1 MTAIDAFWDRFDG
14 DQPEAMR
21 AALAAVLPHLDPA
34 RADYERA
41 SLHDSLG
48 EEAAAAPLYRA
59 AIAAGLD
66 ADIRDQAII
75 QLASTLRNL
84 GEFDEAI
91 ALLEHHPA
99 STGSGD
105 AARAFLALA
114 LHDAGRESEALAVA
128 LTALAPTLP
137 RYQRAVRAYASELP
151 RS

>member
-1 MTAIDAFWDRFDG
+1 MTAIDAFWDDFDG
-14 DQPEAMR
+14 DRPDAMR
-21 AALAAVLPHLDPA
+21 AALTALLPSLGRA

-48 EEAAAAPLYRA
+48 EEAAAVPLYRSA
-59 AIAAGLD
+59 MAAGLD
-66 ADIRDQAII
+66 PEIHDQATI

-84 GEFDEAI
+84 GEYDAAI

-99 STGSGD
+99 SAGSGA

-114 LHDAGRESEALAVA
+114 LHDAGRETEAVAVA

-137 RYQRAVRAYASELP
+137 RYQRAVRAYAAELP
-151 RS
+151 RD